1 MELLDAQ
8 KKTFFLCVLFLF
20 ILLDSLV
27 NYFAN
32 TLVSA
37 TYPINALT
45 CVAFIIYFMVNHK
58 FFLKYLPSQSV
69 LFMLGLILTGF
80 LLGLHHNYY
89 SFTGKLFKSF
99 SALVSLLIGYY
110 AFRQINNERYLS
122 IVFLVAGSIYTLVCF
137 IAVLRVA
144 PGLFPVIDAL
154 WADGWTLVSRP
165 EVTTDQNFQIYY
177 LFFLCFILFF
187 SVTNITRVL
196 VLLGSVLALYSLSQL
211 QTRSGVLLYLA
222 AFLLSVYGAARLNF
236 IKPVYIFLAAGLGL
250 IVIVNKIDAIYGMAS
265 YLIDRFVDDDYR
277 NLEGRV
283 KSASYLLELVA
294 SPIAWF
300 VPQGL
305 GSFERLFGG
314 FPHSNYTAI
323 FLEGGILSFFGF
335 LVLQV
340 FTIVRVGLLSLKY
353 KLDSVTLAALFGAMI
368 SLMGSLSLCVP
379 YHEHV
384 YLWVGA
390 LIGAEMRLRHIA
402 RLRRRQ

>member
-1 MELLDAQ
+1 M
-8 KKTFFLCVLFLF
+8 
-20 ILLDSLV
+20 
-27 NYFAN
+27 
-32 TLVSA
+32 
-37 TYPINALT
+37 
-45 CVAFIIYFMVNHK
+45 
-58 FFLKYLPSQSV
+58 
-69 LFMLGLILTGF
+69 
-80 LLGLHHNYY
+80 
-89 SFTGKLFKSF
+89 
-99 SALVSLLIGYY
+99 
-110 AFRQINNERYLS
+110 
-122 IVFLVAGSIYTLVCF
+122 
-137 IAVLRVA
+137 
-144 PGLFPVIDAL
+144 
-154 WADGWTLVSRP
+154 
-165 EVTTDQNFQIYY
+165 
-177 LFFLCFILFF
+177 
-187 SVTNITRVL
+187 
-196 VLLGSVLALYSLSQL
+196 LLGSVLALYSLSQL

-390 LIGAEMRLRHIA
+390 LIGAEMRLRHMA

>member
-1 MELLDAQ
+1 
-8 KKTFFLCVLFLF
+8 
-20 ILLDSLV
+20 
-27 NYFAN
+27 
-32 TLVSA
+32 
-37 TYPINALT
+37 
-45 CVAFIIYFMVNHK
+45 
-58 FFLKYLPSQSV
+58 
-69 LFMLGLILTGF
+69 MLGLILTGF

-187 SVTNITRVL
+187 SVTNITRAL